1 MIRALHVINSLVTG
15 GAEMLLLRLC
25 TSLPQSGVE
34 PIVATLL
41 PGGDLEKRFRDAGV
55 TLVDLS
61 RKGKPSVG
69 AVNHLVREIR
79 ARKVDIVHTHLVRAG
94 IAGKLAAAVSR
105 VPVVTTRHYTRD
117 AKSRRWDFV
126 AEDVLTRLLAD
137 RVIAIGESVFDTI
150 REQNVCDHEKVVLHR
165 NAIDVA
171 SYAHQDRHER
181 TTNLVIGTVG
191 RLHPAKAHEVF
202 LDALAMVR
210 RNHPEVT
217 GVIVG
222 GGERLGVLKE
232 YTEQRDLADAVTFTG
247 PVDSDAVR
255 DWLHRF
261 DIFVLPSDWE
271 GLPISLIEAAAAS
284 LPVVAT
290 DVGGCPEVVRDGE
303 TGFLV
308 PPRDPK
314 AMADAIS
321 RLVIDENLRTA
332 FGNRAVEVAK
342 SEFDIRRLAD
352 QTAAL
357 YREILMRKAHA

>member
-34 PIVATLL
+34 PVVATLL
-41 PGGDLEKRFRDAGV
+41 PGGDLRKRFRDAGI

-61 RKGKPSVG
+61 RNGKPSKA
-69 AVNHLVREIR
+69 AVIHLVREIR
-79 ARKVDIVHTHLVRAG
+79 AQQVDIVHTHLVRAG
-94 IAGKLAAAVSR
+94 IVGKLAASIAR

-150 REQNVCDHEKVVLHR
+150 REGNTCAPDKVVLHR

-171 SYAHQDRHER
+171 SYVCQDRHDR
-181 TTNLVIGTVG
+181 TSNLVIGTVG

-202 LDALAMVR
+202 LDALGIVR
-210 RNHPEVT
+210 RTCPGIT

-222 GGERLGVLKE
+222 GGERIATLTEYADRLG
-232 YTEQRDLADAVTFTG
+232 LADVVTFTG
-247 PVDSDAVR
+247 PVDSDTVR

-261 DIFVLPSDWE
+261 DVFVLPSDWE
-271 GLPISLIEAAAAS
+271 GLPISLIEAAAAG

-290 DVGGCPEVVRDGE
+290 NVGGCPEVVRDGE

-308 PPRDPK
+308 PPREPK
-314 AMADAIS
+314 AMADAIE
-321 RLVIDENLRTA
+321 RLVTDASLRTA

-357 YREILMRKAHA
+357 YREILMRKVRA